1 MSALAGGRSQFH
13 GSTIPDL
20 GRTGTGSRLTRL
32 RAVLADLAPLDVE
45 AQIAPRLPALERFLA
60 RATSRP
66 APADWRAFAAA
77 AFGVAE
83 PAALPVA
90 SLLATAA
97 GLPPSPRWYV
107 ATPLHL
113 VAGMNHVRVH
123 AAGPV
128 TLDAERAQRLVAR
141 HGEEF
146 AGDGTELVA
155 TRFGLLFRAP
165 ADLAPTVTHDPE
177 RSTGRDVAPILPSGA
192 GGRRLRALMAERDMW
207 LHAQAAAGPSALAPN
222 TLWLW
227 GASEAPLPAPSQRPA
242 VAGNEP
248 FLAALSV
255 LLPATA
261 PPVRSE
267 LRVLRVASLGA
278 DGNAFAAADETLFA
292 PLLAAAR
299 RGEFERVE
307 LWYAGR
313 VYSLGRL
320 GSYRPFRRERP
331 WWQEAGS

>member
-1 MSALAGGRSQFH
+1 MSALAGRRSQFH
-13 GSTIPDL
+13 GATIPDRR
-20 GRTGTGSRLTRL
+20 RTGTGSRLTRL
-32 RAVLADLAPLDVE
+32 RAILADLAPLEVE
-45 AQIAPRLPALERFLA
+45 ATIAPRLPALERFLA

-66 APADWRAFAAA
+66 APTDWRAFAAG
-77 AFGVAE
+77 AFGVDE

-97 GLPPSPRWYV
+97 GLLPSARWYV

-113 VAGMNHVRVH
+113 VAGMSHVRVH
-123 AAGPV
+123 AAGPLA
-128 TLDAERAQRLVAR
+128 LDAARAQRLVAR
-141 HGEEF
+141 HAEAF
-146 AGDGTELVA
+146 ADDGSELVA

-192 GGRRLRALMAERDMW
+192 GGRRLRALMAEREMW
-207 LHAQAAAGPSALAPN
+207 LHAQAAAEPSALAPN

-227 GASEAPLPAPSQRPA
+227 GASEAPLPALGRRPT
-242 VAGNEP
+242 VAGDEP
-248 FLAALSV
+248 FLAALSA

-261 PPVRSE
+261 PPVGGE

-278 DGNAFAAADETLFA
+278 AGDAFAAADETLFA
-292 PLLAAAR
+292 PLLSAAR
-299 RGEFERVE
+299 RRDVERVE

-331 WWQEAGS
+331 WWQEAGA